1 MNLNL
6 RVSQLQQKNNIVVFF
21 LSSIEKSN
29 NNYLT
34 FYEAVKQ
41 ELVDVSEVS
50 EKGAINRLKIINKSS
65 QSLLILGGEQVIG
78 NKIRQNRIVSYSV
91 LILPL

>member
-34 FYEAVKQ
+34 FFEALKQ

-65 QSLLILGGEQVIG
+65 KFMTVLL
-78 NKIRQNRIVSYSV
+78 
-91 LILPL
+91 P